1 MTAFSCTKPFEDS
14 LSWCIIYS
22 CNPLVYVNACIMHN
36 SIPKYADVTKELN
49 PGYYISG
56 KSLLFLPCKS
66 QIHIIF
72 SVIFKR
78 YLDVFFNIYLFYL
91 FCVRGMGMN
100 SCMCVVVR
108 RELVGAGA
116 LFSPDPGITF
126 RLSGWVASSLTNA
139 PILHCPQM
147 FSPIFLHLFVT
158 ICITFLLSHSSYSS
172 VQPGIIF
179 YILWFLAFWT
189 RTRK

>member
-1 MTAFSCTKPFEDS
+1 
-14 LSWCIIYS
+14 
-22 CNPLVYVNACIMHN
+22 
-36 SIPKYADVTKELN
+36 
-49 PGYYISG
+49 
-56 KSLLFLPCKS
+56 
-66 QIHIIF
+66 
-72 SVIFKR
+72 
-78 YLDVFFNIYLFYL
+78 
-91 FCVRGMGMN
+91 MGMN

-126 RLSGWVASSLTNA
+126 RWSGWVASSLTNA

-172 VQPGIIF
+172 VQSGIIF
-179 YILWFLAFWT
+179 LYLMISSILDQDQEINQKTNIDSMQYSNKYLFYCLGSQRSPCKWC
-189 RTRK
+189 